1 MLQLLQI
8 QQYLREGRMAEA
20 LADLQVL
27 IVREPDNGRAR
38 AMLGQLFMNQLQDYP
53 SAEEHFRAAMR
64 LVPAWPE
71 LYYDY
76 CRLLLLLDRGA
87 ETIALLNRSLEVPG
101 IEKDRIYF
109 LFAQLYERQQHW
121 DDAVEYYS
129 KALQYTLIDE
139 HLEQYRR
146 SLERIKLKRG

>member
-27 IVREPDNGRAR
+27 VVREPDNGRAR

-76 CRLLLLLDRGA
+76 CRLLLLLGLQTQFEWYVSHNSDC
-87 ETIALLNRSLEVPG
+87 T
-101 IEKDRIYF
+101 
-109 LFAQLYERQQHW
+109 
-121 DDAVEYYS
+121 DA
-129 KALQYTLIDE
+129 I
-139 HLEQYRR
+139 
-146 SLERIKLKRG
+146 LKKMQT